1 MIKEGRSLKKGLCL
15 LAVAMLSA
23 ALVAPPYSQTT
34 SSPAASVQG
43 QTSELRVAMVLLP
56 PSAMEQ
62 NGTLTGFSVDLWN
75 AIAARLK
82 AKTSYQV
89 MPDVSHLE
97 EAMRSKNA
105 DVGLGLYI
113 TSARDEVFDFSIP
126 TLQAGLQVMVN
137 DTGAKAQP
145 VSPVW
150 DMLRLLF
157 SRTTVVWLGVAL
169 LLVLIP
175 AHLVWLFERR
185 KQDGMIASRNYF
197 PGIFEAIFWALS
209 TLTSQ
214 GLDMPHQ
221 WVGRAFSIFWMFAG
235 VVFVAFYTAQLTTT
249 LTVEQIRGTIE
260 GPGDLPAKQ
269 VATVGGTT
277 AVDYLRG
284 QNAQVQEFATP
295 DQMFKALL
303 DKKVDAVVTAAP
315 LLLYYAA
322 HEGKGRVKTVG
333 PEFNSAPAAIMVQL
347 DSPLRR
353 KINIALIA
361 LRENG
366 TYQQIYD
373 KWFGAAP

>member
-1 MIKEGRSLKKGLCL
+1 MKPGLSLLV
-15 LAVAMLSA
+15 VAMLAGAIA
-23 ALVAPPYSQTT
+23 APAYSQTT
-34 SSPAASVQG
+34 SSPAASAQG

-82 AKTSYQV
+82 VKTSYQV

-97 EAMRSKNA
+97 EAMRTKNA

-113 TSARDEVFDFSIP
+113 TSARDEGFDFSIP
-126 TLQAGLQVMVN
+126 ALQAGLQIMVL
-137 DTGAKAQP
+137 DSGAKAQTA
-145 VSPVW
+145 SPVW
-150 DMLRLLF
+150 DMIRLLF
-157 SRTTVVWLGVAL
+157 SRTTVVWLGVAM

-185 KQDGMIASRNYF
+185 KQDGMIASQNYF

-249 LTVEQIRGTIE
+249 LTVEQIRGAIE

-269 VATVGGTT
+269 VATVAGST

-295 DQMFKALL
+295 DQLFKALL

-333 PEFNSAPAAIMVQL
+333 PEFNTAPAGIMVQL

-353 KINIALIA
+353 KINFALIA
-361 LRENG
+361 LRDNG

-373 KWFGAAP
+373 KWFGVAP